1 MKKKSGANYFASL
14 AIGEEIA
21 SLCSQWFAKNN
32 WTPFPFQIKTWKAFL
47 DGKHGLLN
55 APTGSGKTY
64 ALWIPIVLQYLK
76 DNPNYKTKHKKGL
89 KAIWITPLRA
99 LSVEIQQAAQRF
111 ADDLGTGLTVGIRS
125 GDTSQ
130 SERAKQKRQMP
141 DLLITTPESLMLLLA
156 SKDYDKTFKDLTAIV
171 VDEWHELL
179 GSKRGV
185 QMELGL
191 SRLKTVAPKLRIW
204 GISATIGN
212 LDEAMDVLLGP
223 STPPVLSEVEG
234 LENQITSVVE
244 RNRSSAP
251 QIEEKSVLGGDSR
264 LRGNSVLIK
273 AKQKKKIEVRSIIP
287 KTMETFPWRGHLG
300 LHLLEEIIPI
310 IKASKTTLIFTNT
323 RGQCE
328 IWFQKILS
336 AHPEFAGE
344 IAMHH
349 GSIAKETRLWVEQ
362 AIRNE
367 SLKAVV
373 ATSSLDLGVDFAPVE
388 TVIQIGGPKGVAKF
402 LQRAG
407 RSNHRPGEPSVIYF
421 LPTHAL
427 ELLEAS
433 ALKRAV
439 KEDVVE
445 DRMPYLLSF
454 DVLIQYL
461 ITLAVGN
468 GFYPKEIFPEIK
480 STFCFQGISED
491 QWRWCL
497 NFITLGSQ
505 SLQAYDEYKKVE
517 VMEDGLFKVE
527 SRQIAMMHRL
537 SIGTIVSDSM
547 LMVKYVTGGFIGT
560 IEEWFLSKLKPGD
573 SFVFAG
579 RTLELVRLRQM
590 VAQVRKSTKKS
601 GKVASFLGGR
611 LPLSSQMSQ
620 ILREEMQS
628 EADHKR
634 NTPEL
639 KALADIF
646 NRQERESI
654 VPGENEFLI
663 ETFKTRDGYHSLFY
677 PFEGRFVH
685 EAMSSLL
692 AYRISLLSPISFSLA
707 YNDYGFELLSD
718 QYLDIQT
725 ILDNNLFSPEYLYDD
740 LYKSLNSTELAR
752 RKFRD
757 IAVISG
763 MVFQGYPNKV
773 IKTKHLQSNSQLL
786 FDVFRDY
793 EPDNLLYLQAYRE
806 TFEHQ
811 LEEGRLRKALERINS
826 QKIIWKKC
834 EKATPFSFP
843 IITDGLRAKLSSE
856 KLADRIKKMT
866 LLLEKG

>member
-1 MKKKSGANYFASL
+1 MNNKQLISL
-14 AIGEEIA
+14 T
-21 SLCSQWFAKNN
+21 SSWFQSKF
-32 WTPFPFQIKTWKAFL
+32 WTPFPFQKQTWKAFL

-64 ALWIPIVLQYLK
+64 ALWVPIVLQYLK
-76 DNPNYKTKHKKGL
+76 ENPDYKTKHTKGI

-99 LSVEIQQAAQRF
+99 LSVEIQQSAQQF
-111 ADDLGTGLTVGIRS
+111 ADDLGTGMTVGIRT

-156 SKDYDKTFKDLTAIV
+156 SKGYEKTFKTLTAVV

-185 QMELGL
+185 QMELAL
-191 SRLKTVAPKLRIW
+191 SRLKTVSLNLRIW

-212 LDEAMDVLLGP
+212 LEEAQDVLLGM
-223 STPPVLSEVEG
+223 
-234 LENQITSVVE
+234 
-244 RNRSSAP
+244 
-251 QIEEKSVLGGDSR
+251 DSDFR
-264 LRGNSVLIK
+264 KNSVLIK
-273 AKQKKKIEVRSIIP
+273 AKEKSKIQVRSIIP
-287 KTMETFPWRGHLG
+287 KKMETFPWSGHLG
-300 LHLLEEIIPI
+300 LHLLEEIVPI
-310 IKASKTTLIFTNT
+310 IKNSKTTIIFTNT
-323 RGQCE
+323 RRQCE
-328 IWFQKILS
+328 IWFQKLLEK
-336 AHPEFAGE
+336 HPEFAGE

-349 GSIAKETRLWVEQ
+349 GSIGKDTRLWVEQ

-367 SLKAVV
+367 SLLAVV

-388 TVIQIGGPKGVAKF
+388 TVIQIGGPKGIAKF

-433 ALKRAV
+433 ALKKAV
-439 KEDVVE
+439 KDEVVE
-445 DRMPYLLSF
+445 DRTPYLLSF

-461 ITLAVGN
+461 VTLAVSD
-468 GFYPKEIFPEIK
+468 GFFPKDIYSEIK
-480 STFCFQGISED
+480 KTFCFQGITEE
-491 QWRWCL
+491 QWNWCL
-497 NFITLGSQ
+497 NFITVGTQ

-517 VMEDGLFKVE
+517 VTPEGLFKVE
-527 SRQIAMMHRL
+527 SRRIAMMHRL

-547 LMVKYVTGGFIGT
+547 MLVKYVSGGFIGT
-560 IEEWFLSKLKPGD
+560 IEEWFISKMKPGD
-573 SFVFAG
+573 TFVFAG
-579 RTLELVRLRQM
+579 RTLELVRIRQM
-590 VAQVRKSTKKS
+590 QAQVRRSNKRTNNI
-601 GKVASFLGGR
+601 VSFMGGR
-611 LPLSSQMSQ
+611 LPLSSQMSK

-628 EADHKR
+628 ARLPEANRKQSI
-634 NTPEL
+634 PEL
-639 KALADIF
+639 KALGHIF
-646 NRQERESI
+646 ERQERESI

-663 ETFKTRDGYHSLFY
+663 ETFKTREGYHSLFY

-692 AYRISLLSPISFSLA
+692 AYRISLLSPITFSLA

-718 QYLDIQT
+718 QFLDIQT
-725 ILDNNLFSPEYLYDD
+725 ILDNNLFTDEYLYDD

-763 MVFQGYPNKV
+763 MVFQGYPNIAV
-773 IKTKHLQSNSQLL
+773 KTKHLQSNSQLL

-793 EPDNLLYLQAYRE
+793 EPDNLLFLQAYRE

-826 QKIIWKKC
+826 QEIVWKQC

-843 IITDGLRAKLSSE
+843 IITDRLREKLSSE
-856 KLADRIKKMT
+856 KLADRIKRMT
-866 LLLEKG
+866 LQLEK

>member
-1 MKKKSGANYFASL
+1 MKQSELISIAEDWFQSKNWKS
-14 AIGEEIA
+14 
-21 SLCSQWFAKNN
+21 
-32 WTPFPFQIKTWKAFL
+32 FPFQQKTWEAFL

-64 ALWIPIVLQYLK
+64 ALWVPIVLQYLK
-76 DNPNYKTKHKKGL
+76 ENPDFKTKHTKGL

-111 ADDLGTGLTVGIRS
+111 VDDLGTGLTVGIRT

-130 SERAKQKRQMP
+130 SDRAKQKRQMP

-156 SKDYDKTFKDLTAIV
+156 SKGYDKTFKTLTAVV

-185 QMELGL
+185 QMELAL
-191 SRLKTVAPKLRIW
+191 SRLKTVSPQLRIW

-212 LDEAMDVLLGP
+212 LEEAQDVLLGMD
-223 STPPVLSEVEG
+223 SEFRK
-234 LENQITSVVE
+234 N
-244 RNRSSAP
+244 A
-251 QIEEKSVLGGDSR
+251 
-264 LRGNSVLIK
+264 VLIK
-273 AKQKKKIEVRSIIP
+273 SAEKKKIEVRSIIP
-287 KTMETFPWRGHLG
+287 KKMETFPWRGHLG

-328 IWFQKILS
+328 IWFQRILEK
-336 AHPEFAGE
+336 HPEFAGE

-349 GSIAKETRLWVEQ
+349 GSIGKETRLWVEQ

-367 SLKAVV
+367 SLTAVV

-388 TVIQIGGPKGVAKF
+388 TIIQIGGPKGIAKF

-427 ELLEAS
+427 ELVEAS

-439 KEDVVE
+439 KEEVVE
-445 DRMPYLLSF
+445 DRIPYLLSF

-461 ITLAVGN
+461 VTLAISN
-468 GFYPKEIFPEIK
+468 GFFPKEIFEEVK
-480 STFCFQGISED
+480 NTFCFQGITVE
-491 QWRWCL
+491 QWNWCL

-517 VMEDGLFKVE
+517 VTEEGLFKVE

-547 LMVKYVTGGFIGT
+547 LQVKYVTGGFIGT
-560 IEEWFLSKLKPGD
+560 IEEWFVSKMKPGD
-573 SFVFAG
+573 TFVFAG

-590 VAQVRKSTKKS
+590 QAQVRKSSKKS
-601 GKVASFLGGR
+601 AKIVSFMGGR
-611 LPLSSQMSQ
+611 LPLSSQMSK
-620 ILREEMQS
+620 ILREELQS

-639 KALADIF
+639 KALSHIF
-646 NRQERESI
+646 DRQEKESI

-663 ETFKTRDGYHSLFY
+663 ETFKTREGYHALFY

-692 AYRISLLSPISFSLA
+692 AYRISLLSPITFSLA

-718 QYLDIQT
+718 QFLDIQNV
-725 ILDNNLFSPEYLYDD
+725 IDNNLFSSEFLFDD
-740 LYKSLNSTELAR
+740 LQKSLNATELAR

-811 LEEGRLRKALERINS
+811 LEEGRLRLALERINS
-826 QKIIWKKC
+826 QEIIWKQC
-834 EKATPFSFP
+834 QKATPFSFP
-843 IITDGLRAKLSSE
+843 IITDRLREKLSSE

-866 LLLEKG
+866 LQLMK